1 MGFLR
6 CILSSISES
15 SNSGGWWIPALI
27 KTALPGPRQEKLKEI
42 GAESAPVRVRNFTH
56 INIHGGIHGLL
67 VEARALADHALAAL
81 LVQVEVRVRRLEPVW
96 KSTSEC
102 CGAFTPST
110 RLVSISLP

>member
-1 MGFLR
+1 MR
-6 CILSSISES
+6 PRERH
-15 SNSGGWWIPALI
+15 
-27 KTALPGPRQEKLKEI
+27 LPKVQVEKFKEI

-56 INIHGGIHGLL
+56 VDVERRVHGLL
-67 VEARALADHALAAL
+67 VQARALADHALAAL
-81 LVQVEVRVRRLEPVW
+81 LVQIEVRVRRLEPVW